1 MGRDDLLAKAVE
13 YYAANGVRDTSLR
26 TLASAIGTSQR
37 MLHYHFGAR
46 EDLLAAVVDALA
58 AQDARNLD
66 DLFAREADPFAAGR
80 ENWRRVAANA
90 EVVGALYFE
99 LAAHAM
105 HGRPYAAPIRAAVPQ
120 RVEAA
125 FAAAY
130 RAGNADVPAAALA
143 RLTVAVG
150 HGLLFAML
158 LDGDRAASEAALD
171 LFTSMVRELD
181 EASRTDA
188 PPPS

>member
-1 MGRDDLLAKAVE
+1 MPQLSTPSPRRTPAIWRISSHGRPTRSRL
-13 YYAANGVRDTSLR
+13 G
-26 TLASAIGTSQR
+26 G
-37 MLHYHFGAR
+37 
-46 EDLLAAVVDALA
+46 
-58 AQDARNLD
+58 
-66 DLFAREADPFAAGR
+66 

-171 LFTSMVRELD
+171 LFTSMVRDLD